1 MGRPCICCIKGS
13 SGSSGSSSSG
23 SGSGSSSASVSSSSD
38 SGSRPTIPDCCA
50 DCISISI
57 ATSATPEAVEWTSP
71 IQSPGCF
78 NYFDPD
84 DVGCGPPCSPPFEG
98 VGYIRATCQQI
109 FSIDQ
114 IPAGDT
120 EGREKFVACSEAGL
134 KTERW
139 TVFAG
144 ANCIDCAT
152 DSTGGAGPGGT
163 IYANGRV
170 DFNVCC
176 GDTISGCVDLYV
188 FDPRPNPTK
197 TFHCTLCFTI
207 TKYPLPDGEGS
218 SSDGCPCVSRECPDG
233 GFGHI
238 PLQYYSDT
246 QYGQEPPK
254 NINKIRDMLGP
265 GPGTEL
271 HKIIPKFLASEGCG
285 CKDMAKKMNFWGPD
299 GCDTQR
305 EHIVD
310 YLVKKGKDVK
320 LFGWVPKKMIREV
333 SDRMLTMA
341 IERARSKET
350 ENWFVA
356 VTTAPRRVPTVNTC
370 LESLVL
376 AGFSPYV
383 FAEPNTNGLDVE
395 AYGAR
400 LIQNE
405 ERKGVWH
412 NWIHSA
418 RYAIENSD
426 AEIIMTVQDD
436 SLFHP
441 DSKIFT
447 ESILWPA
454 KDVGFVSLYT
464 PKHYS
469 FQPKNKQEERA
480 PGVNRIY
487 TKSLWGA
494 CALVWPRKVLE
505 EVLQHDTTYTWLGVP
520 TRTKSIW
527 QKKKQ
532 ERKNNPALIQN
543 SDTAIGKIMNQMKRS
558 MYFLDPSPVNHF
570 AQHSAINHG
579 GNRGRRN
586 CHRCAHFEIPL
597 QRQIPLMNNEQEL
610 FKISYQDIE
619 I

>member
-1 MGRPCICCIKGS
+1 MGRPCICCIKAS
-13 SGSSGSSSSG
+13 
-23 SGSGSSSASVSSSSD
+23 SGSGSSSSDSGGPSSGSPSGSSSSD

-57 ATSATPEAVEWTSP
+57 ATSATPAEVEWTSP
-71 IQSPGCF
+71 IQATDCYF
-78 NYFDPD
+78 YFDAE
-84 DVGCGPPCSPPFEG
+84 DVNCGAPCQAGQTS
-98 VGYIRATCQQI
+98 VGYILASCQQI
-109 FSIDQ
+109 FSIDE
-114 IPAGDT
+114 IPASDT
-120 EGREKFVACSEAGL
+120 EGRAKFVACSAAGL

-139 TVFAG
+139 TVLSG
-144 ANCIDCAT
+144 VNCIDCDT
-152 DSTGGAGPGGT
+152 PGVPGGGPGGS
-163 IYANGRV
+163 IYASGNK
-170 DFNVCC
+170 NLTVCC
-176 GDTISGCVDLYV
+176 GDSISGCVDLYV
-188 FDPRPNPTK
+188 SPFVDPSEP
-197 TFHCTLCFTI
+197 FHCTICFTI
-207 TKYPLPDGEGS
+207 TKHPIPDLEGS
-218 SSDGCPCVSRECPDG
+218 SSDGCPCVLVDCPDG
-233 GFGHI
+233 GYGEL
-238 PLQYYSDT
+238 PPEYYSNL

-285 CKDMAKKMNFWGPD
+285 CRDMAKKMNFWGPD
-299 GCDTQR
+299 GCDAQR

-310 YLVKKGKDVK
+310 HLVKKGKDVK

-383 FAEPNTNGLDVE
+383 FAEPNTNGLDIE

-469 FQPKNKQEERA
+469 FKPKNKLEERA

-505 EVLQHDTTYTWLGVP
+505 EVLQHDTTYTWLGAP

-527 QKKKQ
+527 QKKKE

-543 SDTAIGKIMNQMKRS
+543 SDTAIGRIMNQMKRS
-558 MYFLDPSPVNHF
+558 MYFVDPSPVNHF
-570 AQHSAINHG
+570 AEHSAINHG

-586 CHRCAHFEIPL
+586 CHRCAQFEIPL

>member
-13 SGSSGSSSSG
+13 SGSSSSSSSSG

-50 DCISISI
+50 DCISFDLS
-57 ATSATPEAVEWTSP
+57 TSATPVEVEWTSP

-84 DVGCGPPCSPPFEG
+84 DVGCGPPCSSPFEG

-109 FSIDQ
+109 FSIDDL
-114 IPAGDT
+114 PPSDT
-120 EGREKFVACSEAGL
+120 EGREKFEECSEAGL

-139 TVFAG
+139 SVFAG
-144 ANCIDCAT
+144 ANCIDC
-152 DSTGGAGPGGT
+152 DSPGVPGSGPGGS
-163 IYANGRV
+163 IYASGNV
-170 DFNVCC
+170 NLTVCC

-188 FDPRPNPTK
+188 AGPEPRA
-197 TFHCTLCFTI
+197 FHCTLCFTI

-218 SSDGCPCVSRECPDG
+218 SSDGCPCVSVDCPDG

-246 QYGQEPPK
+246 QYGQNPPD
-254 NINKIRDMLGP
+254 NIDKFRDMLGP

-271 HKIIPKFLASEGCG
+271 HKIIPKFLESEGCG
-285 CKDMAKKMNFWGPD
+285 CRDMAKKMNFWGPEK
-299 GCDTQR
+299 CDIQR
-305 EHIVD
+305 DHIVD
-310 YLVKKGKDVK
+310 YLVKKGKEVK

-333 SDRMLTMA
+333 SNRMLTLA
-341 IERARSKET
+341 IDRAKNKQT

-356 VTTAPRRVPTVNTC
+356 VTTAPRKNPTINSC
-370 LESLVL
+370 LESLVVS
-376 AGFSPYV
+376 GFNPYI
-383 FAEPNTNGLDVE
+383 FAEPETNGIDIE
-395 AYGAR
+395 TYGER
-400 LIQNE
+400 LIYND
-405 ERKGVWH
+405 ERKGVWY
-412 NWIHSA
+412 NWIESA

-441 DSKIFT
+441 DSKTFA
-447 ESILWPA
+447 ESMLWPA

-469 FQPKNKQEERA
+469 FRPKNSSELKA
-480 PGVNRIY
+480 PGVNRVY
-487 TKSLWGA
+487 TRSLWGA

-505 EVLQHDTTYTWLGVP
+505 QVLQHKVIYNWLGVP

-527 QKKKQ
+527 KRKKE
-532 ERKNNPALIQN
+532 ERRNNPSLVQN
-543 SDTAIGKIMNQMKRS
+543 SDTAIGKIMNSMKRS
-558 MYFLDPSPVNHF
+558 MYFVDPSPVNHF
-570 AQHSAINHG
+570 STHSAVGHG
-579 GNRGRRN
+579 GNMGRRN
-586 CHRCAHFEIPL
+586 CHRCADFSVPL
-597 QRQIPLMNNEQEL
+597 ARQVPLMNNEQEL
-610 FKISYQDIE
+610 FKIDYKDIE